1 MDNCKTIRQI
11 ADEIGVTKQAV
22 HQRMRREPLSTRLQG
37 LTQTIDGTVY
47 ISTDGENIIKTAF
60 LKEQSTEEPSILTAT
75 VDELTPTFT
84 PRVDDMAKNY
94 IDSLK
99 AQISALT
106 ADKEH
111 SREQVADLQEELK
124 KQSERISDLAEKL
137 VELTRNSQV
146 LLKQEQEKNTLL
158 LTEPAPDETAEQ
170 NQKKPKRATW
180 QFWRK

>member
-1 MDNCKTIRQI
+1 MDNYKTIRQI

-22 HQRMRREPLSTRLQG
+22 HQRMKRQPLSTRLQG
-37 LTQTIDGTVY
+37 LIQTIDGVVY
-47 ISTDGENIIKTAF
+47 IDIEGENIIKTAF
-60 LKEQSTEEPSILTAT
+60 LKEPSTYEVSTLTES
-75 VDELTPTFT
+75 VDKFTPTLTP
-84 PRVDDMAKNY
+84 PVDDMTKNY

-99 AQISALT
+99 EQISALT
-106 ADKEH
+106 TDKEH
-111 SREQVADLQEELK
+111 SRAQVADLQEELK
-124 KQSERISDLAEKL
+124 KQSERIADLAEKL

-158 LTEPAPDETAEQ
+158 LTENTQNDNPE